1 MRLVL
6 VRHAKAKDRGK
17 WVDKDDL
24 KRPLTKK
31 GVKQARKIAKFIHK
45 KYPNVDAILSSLALR
60 ACDTAK
66 QIAKKQPHCT
76 FLLTPKINP
85 EEGLKGFLNE
95 KNKIEK
101 DWETL
106 VIVAHEPAISQFV
119 RLICAKG
126 MLNLRVSKGCM
137 VELERENEN
146 NWVLVGLTNF

>member
-6 VRHAKAKDRGK
+6 VRHAKAKDREK

-31 GVKQARKIAKFIHK
+31 GVKQARKIAKYIAK
-45 KYPNVDAILSSLALR
+45 KYPNADAVVSSLALR

-66 QIAKKQPHCT
+66 HIIKEQKNCT

-85 EEGLKGFLNE
+85 EEGVAGFLRNQDKLE
-95 KNKIEK
+95 E
-101 DWETL
+101 DWQTL
-106 VIVAHEPAISQFV
+106 IVVAHEPAISQFV